1 MEDRKIME
9 SILKRL
15 DIMINLQ
22 IDTLVGEDN
31 SSVTLKVK
39 KLYELGSSPTE
50 IASIVGKQL
59 NSITSIVSK
68 INKVRRK

>member
-1 MEDRKIME
+1 
-9 SILKRL
+9 
-15 DIMINLQ
+15 MINLQ